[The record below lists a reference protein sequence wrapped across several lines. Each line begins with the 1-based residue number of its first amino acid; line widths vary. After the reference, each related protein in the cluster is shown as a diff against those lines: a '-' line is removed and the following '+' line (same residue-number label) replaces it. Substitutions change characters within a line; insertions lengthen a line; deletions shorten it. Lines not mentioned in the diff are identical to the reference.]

1 MRQKVRSRI
10 QDPVIACV
18 TYQSKITCTKVAYI
32 MPKVYPKK
40 FREKRVKEHKIHC
53 VVCNEVGMSNR
64 VCFWQDCWCGD
75 ESLKRGFPALYENST
90 DQEASMESLMV
101 R

>member
-40 FREKRVKEHKIHC
+40 FIALC
-53 VVCNEVGMSNR
+53 AFNEVGMSNR
-64 VCFWQDCWCGD
+64 VRFWQDCWCGD